1 MAPAHDFALIVFIC
15 NRDAGS
21 AEAFRAI
28 DLQCVDLTPIH
39 RSPQSLTFV
48 TVQPL
53 HLQKRASIQRSGFI
67 S

>member
-1 MAPAHDFALIVFIC
+1 VAPAHGFALIVFIC

-28 DLQCVDLTPIH
+28 DLQCVNLTPLYH
-39 RSPQSLTFV
+39 SPQSFTFA
-48 TVQPL
+48 TAQPL
-53 HLQKRASIQRSGFI
+53 HLRASIQRSDFI